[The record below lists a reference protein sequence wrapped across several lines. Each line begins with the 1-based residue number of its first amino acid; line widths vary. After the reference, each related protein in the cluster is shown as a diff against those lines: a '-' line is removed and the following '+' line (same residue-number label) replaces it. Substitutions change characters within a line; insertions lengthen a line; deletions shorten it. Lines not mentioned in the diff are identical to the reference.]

1 MPAAPRVATLPPSKQ
16 MKERRELE
24 RHAIRVP
31 VQLDRGLGITRD
43 LSTTGAYFYAPHEW
57 VVGSTI
63 TFGVALSE
71 LARNGLSACC
81 RGVVVRTERTKEG
94 IGIAVRIEAVV
105 FESFAGWQ
113 NSRSA
118 ITSGH

>member
-1 MPAAPRVATLPPSKQ
+1 

-31 VQLDRGLGITRD
+31 VQLDHGLGITRD

-63 TFGVALSE
+63 TFAVALGE
-71 LARNGLSACC
+71 LARIGLSACC
-81 RGVVVRTERTKEG
+81 RGVVVRTERTEEG
-94 IGIAVRIEAVV
+94 IGIAVRIEGVV
-105 FESFAGWQ
+105 FESFADWM
-113 NSRSA
+113 NNRSA
-118 ITSGH
+118 NNSEH